1 MMETTGRDS
10 PRGRCSLRPLSSTRT
25 SGRRAPAADI
35 VNDIDIVGDIDIVDV
50 DTWTSHGSKMLLA
63 TWRPTSP
70 SLAPM
75 SAGSGIRGAGV
86 VVVVVVEV
94 ARLRICVRE
103 EIALLIVSRSK
114 LGSDGNWGAAVG
126 DNYIYNIY
134 TGLLKMCVCIYII
147 SLYICHH
154 LQITVSVLI
163 PLLLLCRGTEEAI
176 VTNTI
181 ITSEVLIIFIM
192 LLVNSLLLSQTIL
205 G

>member
-1 MMETTGRDS
+1 
-10 PRGRCSLRPLSSTRT
+10 
-25 SGRRAPAADI
+25 
-35 VNDIDIVGDIDIVDV
+35 
-50 DTWTSHGSKMLLA
+50 MLLA

-75 SAGSGIRGAGV
+75 SAGSGMKGAGGVVV

-134 TGLLKMCVCIYII
+134 TGLLKMCV
-147 SLYICHH
+147 
-154 LQITVSVLI
+154 VS
-163 PLLLLCRGTEEAI
+163 
-176 VTNTI
+176 
-181 ITSEVLIIFIM
+181 M
-192 LLVNSLLLSQTIL
+192 
-205 G
+205 